1 MNEEEIN
8 NKSLTNEILTLK
20 QNGNLIPISTSN
32 SLNIQFEN
40 KENNLNEEEKLEK
53 EFYGTPIS
61 NLSFELFRNF
71 GDIMKNSL
79 VNLKRDLFPILRKS
93 FSEEESNN
101 IIDNFTENFSKNIF
115 DIYLDKGE
123 LKMKEFLKFHDIEK
137 KYEDYII
144 NKKTIPMEKIIEKE
158 KQEIDKFFNK
168 EKNEYYDLMKED
180 IKLRV
185 EIKVQE
191 LISAFRNNLFSKNSN
206 ENIDNQIKKIN
217 ENIKSKPN
225 LEIMNN
231 NLNFI
236 DQQLDKLN
244 KIINNF

>member
-168 EKNEYYDLMKED
+168 EKNEYYELMKEN
-180 IKLRV
+180 IKLR
-185 EIKVQE
+185 IDIQVQE
-191 LISAFRNNLFSKNSN
+191 LINSYRSNLFIKNIN
-206 ENIDNQIKKIN
+206 DNIDSQIKLINQKI
-217 ENIKSKPN
+217 EEKPN
-225 LEIMNN
+225 FQIMNN
-231 NLNFI
+231 NLKII
-236 DQQLDKLN
+236 DQQLKEFTNLM
-244 KIINNF
+244 NNF

>member
-1 MNEEEIN
+1 
-8 NKSLTNEILTLK
+8 
-20 QNGNLIPISTSN
+20 
-32 SLNIQFEN
+32 
-40 KENNLNEEEKLEK
+40 
-53 EFYGTPIS
+53 
-61 NLSFELFRNF
+61 
-71 GDIMKNSL
+71 
-79 VNLKRDLFPILRKS
+79 
-93 FSEEESNN
+93 
-101 IIDNFTENFSKNIF
+101 
-115 DIYLDKGE
+115 
-123 LKMKEFLKFHDIEK
+123 
-137 KYEDYII
+137 
-144 NKKTIPMEKIIEKE
+144 MEKIIEKE

-236 DQQLDKLN
+236 DQQLDELN

>member
-1 MNEEEIN
+1 
-8 NKSLTNEILTLK
+8 
-20 QNGNLIPISTSN
+20 
-32 SLNIQFEN
+32 
-40 KENNLNEEEKLEK
+40 
-53 EFYGTPIS
+53 
-61 NLSFELFRNF
+61 
-71 GDIMKNSL
+71 
-79 VNLKRDLFPILRKS
+79 
-93 FSEEESNN
+93 
-101 IIDNFTENFSKNIF
+101 
-115 DIYLDKGE
+115 
-123 LKMKEFLKFHDIEK
+123 MKEFLKFHDIEK

-236 DQQLDKLN
+236 DQQLDELN

>member
-123 LKMKEFLKFHDIEK
+123 
-137 KYEDYII
+137 
-144 NKKTIPMEKIIEKE
+144 
-158 KQEIDKFFNK
+158 
-168 EKNEYYDLMKED
+168 
-180 IKLRV
+180 
-185 EIKVQE
+185 
-191 LISAFRNNLFSKNSN
+191 
-206 ENIDNQIKKIN
+206 
-217 ENIKSKPN
+217 
-225 LEIMNN
+225 
-231 NLNFI
+231 
-236 DQQLDKLN
+236 
-244 KIINNF
+244 

>member
-101 IIDNFTENFSKNIF
+101 IIENFTENFSKNIF
-115 DIYLDKGE
+115 DIYKEKGE
-123 LKMKEFLKFHDIEK
+123 LKMKEFLNFHD
-137 KYEDYII
+137 
-144 NKKTIPMEKIIEKE
+144 
-158 KQEIDKFFNK
+158 NK

-217 ENIKSKPN
+217 ENIKSEQN
-225 LEIMNN
+225 LEIINN

-236 DQQLDKLN
+236 DQQLDELN